1 MEHFAY
7 PVPSNRELNEDYP
20 KVYRIS
26 SKLQEAIRYT
36 FTHPF
41 NKYNKTCNTY
51 FSRHPNIAN
60 DMGRVAVQV
69 VRDYVSWPQRYGH
82 SMENIEAVILFR
94 MWREFIH
101 HMIRKNVELS
111 EYMPTKL
118 KMLKIQNNM
127 FDLLLAEV
135 VEEKYIQ
142 SSDDMVK
149 VRPGKGLRESNAAS
163 LREGDPHFEYLCSLD

>member
-7 PVPSNRELNEDYP
+7 PVPSNHQLNTDYP
-20 KVYRIS
+20 KVYRVS
-26 SKLQEAIRYT
+26 SELQAAIRYT

-51 FSRHPNIAN
+51 FTRSPNILN
-60 DMGRVAVQV
+60 DMGRVGLQV
-69 VRDYVSWPQRYGH
+69 VRDYVAWPQRYGH
-82 SMENIEAVILFR
+82 SMENIEAIILFR

-101 HMIRKNVELS
+101 HLILKNAVME
-111 EYMPTKL
+111 EYMPAKL
-118 KMLKIQNNM
+118 KMLKVQNNM
-127 FDLLLAEV
+127 FDLLLAE
-135 VEEKYIQ
+135 ELDKKYIQ

-149 VRPGKGLRESNAAS
+149 VRKGKGLRESNPGE